1 MSWLK
6 NLQPSANGPHVL
18 GWSISLVI
26 HGLAVGT
33 GLMLVSGLELAP
45 QPEPFRWQ
53 VSVVESSSGP
63 ASQARN
69 RPQTSQPTAAIE
81 PDHPRPAETHAV
93 VRTAR
98 VYSQPPT
105 RTRPRV
111 VREPVTDTVREVSPR
126 TGTISESRPIEKKP
140 LVRRTKPIQHVTA
153 QTRPAVTKPIQTRKR
168 PVARHRP
175 DGTSTI
181 EASRPIQHSETVK
194 TLSEARPNPGIIH
207 EPVKHMPRPSK
218 TAVAKADRPAES
230 LEAEETTGHT
240 QRSETSE
247 PLAIAQP
254 VEKDVG
260 QLSLV
265 AVEASETFKAL
276 IEPSSVGT
284 TPALFAE
291 PMTPSLLAERE
302 PGQAMRPLVAS
313 RRTRQVLGSE
323 AGEESTVTS
332 TVSNPVANGAR
343 EGSFDPR
350 TRPVPHAD
358 YRWLAEDILRSI
370 DLFKHYPY
378 VARVNHWEG
387 RVVLRAA
394 ITADGHVVDLGI
406 AESSGHPVL
415 DEDAMEMM
423 RQASPLKLKHDLGQP
438 EVVVKVPINYKLD

>member
-6 NLQPSANGPHVL
+6 NPQPSATGPHVL
-18 GWSISLVI
+18 GWSISIVI
-26 HGLAVGT
+26 HGLAIGT
-33 GLMLVSGLELAP
+33 GLILVSGLELAP

-53 VSVVESSSGP
+53 VSVVESNSGP

-69 RPQTSQPTAAIE
+69 HLQTSQPTAATQ
-81 PDHPRPAETHAV
+81 PDHTRPVETHAV

-98 VYSQPPT
+98 AYSQPPT

-111 VREPVTDTVREVSPR
+111 VRQPVMHTVREVSPR
-126 TGTISESRPIEKKP
+126 TGTISQSRPIQKKP
-140 LVRRTKPIQHVTA
+140 LVRRTRPIQDVTA
-153 QTRPAVTKPIQTRKR
+153 QTRLAVTKPIQTRKR

-175 DGTSTI
+175 DGISTI
-181 EASRPIQHSETVK
+181 EASRPVQHSETVQ
-194 TLSEARPNPGIIH
+194 TLSEAIPNPGVIH
-207 EPVKHMPRPSK
+207 EPVKHTPRPSK
-218 TAVAKADRPAES
+218 SAVAKAERPAES
-230 LEAEETTGHT
+230 LVAEETTGHT
-240 QRSETSE
+240 RLLETSE

-254 VEKDVG
+254 VEKDAG

-265 AVEASETFKAL
+265 VVEASETIKAL

-284 TPALFAE
+284 PPALFSE
-291 PMTPSLLAERE
+291 PTTPSLLAKRD

-313 RRTRQVLGSE
+313 RRTQQVLGGE
-323 AGEESTVTS
+323 AGEQSTVAS
-332 TVSNPVANGAR
+332 TVPNPVANGAR
-343 EGSFDPR
+343 EGSLDPR
-350 TRPVPHAD
+350 TRPVLHAD

-394 ITADGHVVDLGI
+394 IRADGHVVDLGI

-415 DEDAMEMM
+415 DEDAMKMM